1 MVKIRVWDLPTRLFH
16 WALVVAVV
24 GLVVTGNV
32 GGSWMTWHIRLG
44 YAVFALVLFRL
55 FWGFWGGHWS
65 RFAQFVPTPARL
77 LAYLQQGS
85 PSHSVGHN
93 PLGALSVVALLAALL
108 AQVGTG
114 LFSDDEIAFTGPL
127 STLVSSEAVSLASW
141 YHADVG
147 KLLLLGLVAL
157 HLLAIAYHKLFKK
170 ENLITPMLTGDREV
184 PTPAPPAS
192 HDSLKP
198 RLLALVVLGVSAC
211 VVYGVI
217 ALGNA

>member
-1 MVKIRVWDLPTRLFH
+1 LPTRLFH

-24 GLVVTGNV
+24 GLIVTGNA
-32 GGSWMTWHIRLG
+32 GGSWMTWHMRLG
-44 YAVFALVLFRL
+44 YTVFALVLFRL

-127 STLVSSEAVSLASW
+127 STLVSPETVSLASW

-157 HLLAIAYHKLFKK
+157 HVLAIAYHKLFKK
-170 ENLITPMLTGDREV
+170 ENLITPMLTGDQAV
-184 PTPAPPAS
+184 PMPAPPAS